1 VRTQGCRW
9 RRREVRLQETNFYRL
24 ELKMGEAVWTGAAWY
39 VTVADLL
46 LQKHGFK
53 LNVIGGTEYTPGRA
67 LLR

>member
-1 VRTQGCRW
+1 
-9 RRREVRLQETNFYRL
+9 
-24 ELKMGEAVWTGAAWY
+24 MGEAVWTGAAWY